1 MKDLAETKKE
11 LANALMDASKN
22 EKQCELLKKE
32 RDELQ
37 RTNAAQASKISALE
51 EKARAGERLSRENI
65 QLESDN
71 KMLKGQLGDLRDS
84 KLMLETELHQA
95 FD

>member
-22 EKQCELLKKE
+22 EKQCEILKKE

-37 RTNAAQASKISALE
+37 RTNAA
-51 EKARAGERLSRENI
+51 
-65 QLESDN
+65 
-71 KMLKGQLGDLRDS
+71 
-84 KLMLETELHQA
+84 
-95 FD
+95 